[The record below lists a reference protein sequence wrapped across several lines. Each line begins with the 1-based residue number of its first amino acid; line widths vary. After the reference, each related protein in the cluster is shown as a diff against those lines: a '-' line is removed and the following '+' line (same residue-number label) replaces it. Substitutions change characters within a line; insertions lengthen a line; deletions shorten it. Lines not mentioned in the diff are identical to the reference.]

1 MIRAGR
7 ARCGRRSHQAQALT
21 SRRSSARMAVLA
33 MPSAR
38 RPAIHCSNGRY
49 CLLIALSSADVDL
62 RSLLPDVWI
71 AAHPEHFLQYRRDEA
86 EAAARAR
93 KRRREKRRA
102 ESKAR
107 LPAG

>member
-1 MIRAGR
+1 MFFGSDRGGETA
-7 ARCGRRSHQAQALT
+7 ATLMS
-21 SRRSSARMAVLA
+21 VLA
-33 MPSAR
+33 GAKRHGIEPFAYVR
-38 RPAIHCSNGRY
+38 Q
-49 CLLIALSSADVDL
+49 LLIALSSAEADL
-62 RSLLPDVWI
+62 RSLLPDLWI